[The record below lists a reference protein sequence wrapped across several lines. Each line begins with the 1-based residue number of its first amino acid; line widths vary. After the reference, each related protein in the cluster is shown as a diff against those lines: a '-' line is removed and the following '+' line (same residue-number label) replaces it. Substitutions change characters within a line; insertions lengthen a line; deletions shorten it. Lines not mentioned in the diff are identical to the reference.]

1 MFSSD
6 RIRRPEAMLFFAIV
20 IVTTFSLAGCSSG
33 NEQASGPEV
42 EGAPVGTVGAHEH
55 GVVRMG
61 LAVDGQRM
69 SLNLEAPAATVFGF
83 EHDPETEEEIGVVSE
98 AMETL
103 KTRVGEVIAVSSE
116 LACELEDVEVV
127 SAPEVDEEHAHSDDE
142 EHAHSDDE
150 EHSHS
155 DDEEHAHSD
164 DEEHSHSDDE
174 EHAHSDDEEHSHSD
188 DEDAHSEV
196 RVAVSWF
203 CAQSVEGTD
212 ATLRL
217 GSLWPDAELV
227 DLTVI
232 TSMGQAAG
240 RVAADA
246 SFSF

>member
-103 KTRVGEVIAVSSE
+103 KTRVGEIIAVSSE

-127 SAPEVDEEHAHSDDE
+127 SAPEV
-142 EHAHSDDE
+142 
-150 EHSHS
+150 
-155 DDEEHAHSD
+155 
-164 DEEHSHSDDE
+164 DE

>member
-1 MFSSD
+1 MFSTD
-6 RIRRPEAMLFFAIV
+6 RIRRPEAMVLFPMV
-20 IVTTFSLAGCSSG
+20 IVTTFTLAGCSSG
-33 NEQASGPEV
+33 NEQDSGPTV
-42 EGAPVGTVGAHEH
+42 EGDPVGTLGAHEH

-61 LAVDGQRM
+61 LAVDDQRM
-69 SLNLEAPAATVFGF
+69 SLDIEVPAATVFGF
-83 EHDPETEEEIGVVSE
+83 EHNPETEEEIRVVSE

-103 KTRVGEVIAVSSE
+103 RTRVGEVIAVSSE

-127 SAPEVDEEHAHSDDE
+127 SAPEVDEEH
-142 EHAHSDDE
+142 
-150 EHSHS
+150 SHS

-164 DEEHSHSDDE
+164 DEEHSHSE
-174 EHAHSDDEEHSHSD
+174 G
-188 DEDAHSEV
+188 EDAHSEV
-196 RVAVSWF
+196 RVSVSWF

-212 ATLRL
+212 ATLSL
-217 GSLWPDAELV
+217 SSLWPDAKLV

>member
-1 MFSSD
+1 MFSTD
-6 RIRRPEAMLFFAIV
+6 RIRRPEAMVLFPMV
-20 IVTTFSLAGCSSG
+20 IVTTFTLAGCSSG
-33 NEQASGPEV
+33 NEQDSGPTV
-42 EGAPVGTVGAHEH
+42 EGDPVGTLGAHEH

-61 LAVDGQRM
+61 LAVDDQRM
-69 SLNLEAPAATVFGF
+69 SLDIEVPAATVFGF
-83 EHDPETEEEIGVVSE
+83 EHNPETEEEIRVVSE

-103 KTRVGEVIAVSSE
+103 RTRVGEVIAVSSE

-127 SAPEVDEEHAHSDDE
+127 SAPEVDEEHSHSEDE
-142 EHAHSDDE
+142 DAHSDDE

-155 DDEEHAHSD
+155 E
-164 DEEHSHSDDE
+164 
-174 EHAHSDDEEHSHSD
+174 

-196 RVAVSWF
+196 RVSVSWF

-212 ATLRL
+212 ATLSL
-217 GSLWPDAELV
+217 SSLWPDAELV

>member
-1 MFSSD
+1 MFSTD
-6 RIRRPEAMLFFAIV
+6 RIRRPEAMVLFPMV
-20 IVTTFSLAGCSSG
+20 IVTTFTLAGCSSG
-33 NEQASGPEV
+33 NEQDSGPTV
-42 EGAPVGTVGAHEH
+42 EGDPVGTLGAHEH

-61 LAVDGQRM
+61 LAVDDQRM
-69 SLNLEAPAATVFGF
+69 SLDIEVPAATVFGF
-83 EHDPETEEEIGVVSE
+83 EHNPETEEEIRVVSE

-103 KTRVGEVIAVSSE
+103 RTRVGEVIVVSSE

-127 SAPEVDEEHAHSDDE
+127 SAPEVDEEHSHSEDEDAHSDDEEHSHSEDE

-155 DDEEHAHSD
+155 EG
-164 DEEHSHSDDE
+164 
-174 EHAHSDDEEHSHSD
+174 
-188 DEDAHSEV
+188 EDAHSEV
-196 RVAVSWF
+196 RVSVSWF

-212 ATLRL
+212 ATLSL
-217 GSLWPDAELV
+217 SSLWPDAKLV

>member
-1 MFSSD
+1 MFSTD
-6 RIRRPEAMLFFAIV
+6 RIRRPEAMVLFPMV
-20 IVTTFSLAGCSSG
+20 IVTTFTLAGCSSG
-33 NEQASGPEV
+33 NEQDSGPTV
-42 EGAPVGTVGAHEH
+42 EGDPVGTLGAHEH

-61 LAVDGQRM
+61 LAVDDQRM
-69 SLNLEAPAATVFGF
+69 SLDIEVPAATVFGF
-83 EHDPETEEEIGVVSE
+83 EHNPETEEEIRVVSE

-103 KTRVGEVIAVSSE
+103 RTRVGEVIVVSSE

-127 SAPEVDEEHAHSDDE
+127 SAPEVDEEH
-142 EHAHSDDE
+142 
-150 EHSHS
+150 SHS
-155 DDEEHAHSD
+155 E
-164 DEEHSHSDDE
+164 
-174 EHAHSDDEEHSHSD
+174 

-196 RVAVSWF
+196 RVSVSWF

-212 ATLRL
+212 ATLSL
-217 GSLWPDAELV
+217 SSLWPDAELV

>member
-1 MFSSD
+1 MFSTD
-6 RIRRPEAMLFFAIV
+6 RIRRPEAMVLFLMV
-20 IVTTFSLAGCSSG
+20 IVTTFTLAGCSSG
-33 NEQASGPEV
+33 NEQDSGPTV
-42 EGAPVGTVGAHEH
+42 EGDPVGTLGAHEH

-61 LAVDGQRM
+61 LAVDDQRM
-69 SLNLEAPAATVFGF
+69 SLDIEVPAATVFGF
-83 EHDPETEEEIGVVSE
+83 EHNPETEEEIRVVSE

-103 KTRVGEVIAVSSE
+103 RTRVGEVIAVSSE

-127 SAPEVDEEHAHSDDE
+127 SAPEVDEEH
-142 EHAHSDDE
+142 
-150 EHSHS
+150 SHS
-155 DDEEHAHSD
+155 E
-164 DEEHSHSDDE
+164 
-174 EHAHSDDEEHSHSD
+174 

-196 RVAVSWF
+196 RVSVSWF

-212 ATLRL
+212 ATLSL
-217 GSLWPDAELV
+217 SSLWPDAELV

>member
-1 MFSSD
+1 MFSTD
-6 RIRRPEAMLFFAIV
+6 RIRRPEAMVLFLMV
-20 IVTTFSLAGCSSG
+20 IVTTFTLAGCSSG
-33 NEQASGPEV
+33 NEQDSGPTV
-42 EGAPVGTVGAHEH
+42 EGDPVGTLGAHEH

-61 LAVDGQRM
+61 LAVDDQRM
-69 SLNLEAPAATVFGF
+69 SLDIEVPAATVFGF
-83 EHDPETEEEIGVVSE
+83 EHNPETEEEIRVVSE

-103 KTRVGEVIAVSSE
+103 RTRVGEVIAVSSE

-127 SAPEVDEEHAHSDDE
+127 SAPEVDEEHS
-142 EHAHSDDE
+142 HSDDE

-155 DDEEHAHSD
+155 EG
-164 DEEHSHSDDE
+164 
-174 EHAHSDDEEHSHSD
+174 
-188 DEDAHSEV
+188 EDAHSEV
-196 RVAVSWF
+196 RVSVSWF

-212 ATLRL
+212 ATLSL
-217 GSLWPDAELV
+217 SSLWPDAELV

>member
-1 MFSSD
+1 MFSTD
-6 RIRRPEAMLFFAIV
+6 RIRRPEAMVLFPMV
-20 IVTTFSLAGCSSG
+20 IVTTFTLAGCSSG
-33 NEQASGPEV
+33 NEQDSGPTV
-42 EGAPVGTVGAHEH
+42 EGDPVGTLGAHEH

-61 LAVDGQRM
+61 LAVDDQRM
-69 SLNLEAPAATVFGF
+69 SLDIEVPAATVFGF
-83 EHDPETEEEIGVVSE
+83 EHNPETEEEIRVVSE

-103 KTRVGEVIAVSSE
+103 RTRVGEVIVVSSE

-127 SAPEVDEEHAHSDDE
+127 SAPEVDEEHSHSEDE
-142 EHAHSDDE
+142 DAHSDDE

-155 DDEEHAHSD
+155 E
-164 DEEHSHSDDE
+164 DEEHSHSE
-174 EHAHSDDEEHSHSD
+174 

-196 RVAVSWF
+196 RVSVSWF

-212 ATLRL
+212 ATLSL
-217 GSLWPDAELV
+217 SSLWPDAELV

>member
-1 MFSSD
+1 MSSSD
-6 RIRRPEAMLFFAIV
+6 RFRRPEAMLLFLMV
-20 IVTTFSLAGCSSG
+20 IVTTFGLAGCSTG

-42 EGAPVGTVGAHEH
+42 EGAPVGTLGAHEH

-61 LAVDGQRM
+61 LAVDGQRI
-69 SLNLEAPAATVFGF
+69 SLNLEIPAATVFGF
-83 EHDPETEEEIGVVSE
+83 EHDPETEEEIALVSE
-98 AMETL
+98 AMEL
-103 KTRVGEVIAVSSE
+103 LRTRVGEVIAVSPE

-127 SAPEVDEEHAHSDDE
+127 SSPEVDEGHSHSEDEDAHSDDE
-142 EHAHSDDE
+142 GHSHSEDEDAHSDDE
-150 EHSHS
+150 GHSHS
-155 DDEEHAHSD
+155 E
-164 DEEHSHSDDE
+164 
-174 EHAHSDDEEHSHSD
+174 

-196 RVAVSWF
+196 GVAASWF
-203 CAQSVEGTD
+203 CGQSVEGTN
-212 ATLRL
+212 ANLRL

>member
-1 MFSSD
+1 
-6 RIRRPEAMLFFAIV
+6 MLLFPMV
-20 IVTTFSLAGCSSG
+20 IVTTFGLAGCSTG

-42 EGAPVGTVGAHEH
+42 EGAPVGTLGAHEH

-61 LAVDGQRM
+61 LAVDGQRI
-69 SLNLEAPAATVFGF
+69 SLNLEIPAATVFGF
-83 EHDPETEEEIGVVSE
+83 EHDPETEEEIALVSE
-98 AMETL
+98 AMEL
-103 KTRVGEVIAVSSE
+103 LRTRVGEVIAVSPE

-127 SAPEVDEEHAHSDDE
+127 SSPEVDEGHSHSEDEDAHSDDE
-142 EHAHSDDE
+142 G
-150 EHSHS
+150 HSHS
-155 DDEEHAHSD
+155 E
-164 DEEHSHSDDE
+164 
-174 EHAHSDDEEHSHSD
+174 

-196 RVAVSWF
+196 GVAASWF
-203 CAQSVEGTD
+203 CGQSVEGTN
-212 ATLRL
+212 ANLRL

>member
-1 MFSSD
+1 MFSTD
-6 RIRRPEAMLFFAIV
+6 RIRRPEAMVLFPMV
-20 IVTTFSLAGCSSG
+20 IVTTFTLAGCSSG
-33 NEQASGPEV
+33 NEQDSGPTV
-42 EGAPVGTVGAHEH
+42 EGDPVGTLGAHEH

-61 LAVDGQRM
+61 LAVDDQRM
-69 SLNLEAPAATVFGF
+69 SLDIEVPAATVFGF
-83 EHDPETEEEIGVVSE
+83 EHNPETEEEIRVVSE

-103 KTRVGEVIAVSSE
+103 RTRVGEVIVVSSE

-127 SAPEVDEEHAHSDDE
+127 SAPEVDEEHSHSEDEDAHSDDEEHSHSEDE

-155 DDEEHAHSD
+155 EG
-164 DEEHSHSDDE
+164 
-174 EHAHSDDEEHSHSD
+174 
-188 DEDAHSEV
+188 EDAHSEV
-196 RVAVSWF
+196 RVSVSWF

-212 ATLRL
+212 ATLSL
-217 GSLWPDAELV
+217 SSLWPDAKLV

-246 SFSF
+246 SFGF

>member
-1 MFSSD
+1 VFSTD
-6 RIRRPEAMLFFAIV
+6 RIRRPEAMVLFPMV
-20 IVTTFSLAGCSSG
+20 IVTTFTLAGCSSG
-33 NEQASGPEV
+33 NEQDSGPTV
-42 EGAPVGTVGAHEH
+42 EGDPVGTLGAHEH

-61 LAVDGQRM
+61 LAVDDQRM
-69 SLNLEAPAATVFGF
+69 SLDIEVPAATVFGF
-83 EHDPETEEEIGVVSE
+83 EHNPETEEEIRVVSE

-103 KTRVGEVIAVSSE
+103 RTRVGEVIAVSSE

-127 SAPEVDEEHAHSDDE
+127 SAPEVDEEHSHSEDE
-142 EHAHSDDE
+142 DAHSDDE

-155 DDEEHAHSD
+155 EDEDAHSD
-164 DEEHSHSDDE
+164 DEEHSHSE
-174 EHAHSDDEEHSHSD
+174 G
-188 DEDAHSEV
+188 EDAHSEV
-196 RVAVSWF
+196 RVSVSWF

-212 ATLRL
+212 ATLSL
-217 GSLWPDAELV
+217 SSLWPDAELV

>member
-1 MFSSD
+1 VFSTD
-6 RIRRPEAMLFFAIV
+6 RIRRPEAMVLFPMV
-20 IVTTFSLAGCSSG
+20 IVTTFTLAGCSSG
-33 NEQASGPEV
+33 NEQAAGPTV
-42 EGAPVGTVGAHEH
+42 EGDPVGTLGAHEH

-61 LAVDGQRM
+61 LAVDDQRM
-69 SLNLEAPAATVFGF
+69 SLDIEVPAATVFGF
-83 EHDPETEEEIGVVSE
+83 EHNPETEEEIRVVSE

-103 KTRVGEVIAVSSE
+103 RTRVGEVIAVSSE

-127 SAPEVDEEHAHSDDE
+127 SAPEVDEEHSHSEDE
-142 EHAHSDDE
+142 DAHSDDE

-155 DDEEHAHSD
+155 EG
-164 DEEHSHSDDE
+164 
-174 EHAHSDDEEHSHSD
+174 
-188 DEDAHSEV
+188 EDAHSEV
-196 RVAVSWF
+196 RVSVSWF

-212 ATLRL
+212 ATLSL
-217 GSLWPDAELV
+217 SSLWPDAELV

>member
-127 SAPEVDEEHAHSDDE
+127 SAPEVDEEHSHSEDEDAHSDDEEHSHSEDE

-155 DDEEHAHSD
+155 EG
-164 DEEHSHSDDE
+164 
-174 EHAHSDDEEHSHSD
+174 
-188 DEDAHSEV
+188 EDAHSEV
-196 RVAVSWF
+196 RVSVSWF

-212 ATLRL
+212 ATLSL
-217 GSLWPDAELV
+217 SSLWPDAELV

>member
-1 MFSSD
+1 MFSTD
-6 RIRRPEAMLFFAIV
+6 RIRRPEAMVLFLMV
-20 IVTTFSLAGCSSG
+20 TVTTFTLAGCSSG
-33 NEQASGPEV
+33 NEQDSGPTV
-42 EGAPVGTVGAHEH
+42 EGDPVGTLGAHEH

-61 LAVDGQRM
+61 LAVDDQRM
-69 SLNLEAPAATVFGF
+69 SLDIEVPAATVFGF
-83 EHDPETEEEIGVVSE
+83 EHNPETEEEIRVVSE

-103 KTRVGEVIAVSSE
+103 RTRVGEVIVVSSE

-127 SAPEVDEEHAHSDDE
+127 SAPEVDEEHSHSEDEDAHSDDEEHSHSEDE

-155 DDEEHAHSD
+155 EG
-164 DEEHSHSDDE
+164 
-174 EHAHSDDEEHSHSD
+174 
-188 DEDAHSEV
+188 EDAHSEV
-196 RVAVSWF
+196 RVSVSWF

-212 ATLRL
+212 ATLSL
-217 GSLWPDAELV
+217 SSLWPDAELV

>member
-1 MFSSD
+1 MFSTD
-6 RIRRPEAMLFFAIV
+6 RIRRPEAMVLFPMV
-20 IVTTFSLAGCSSG
+20 IVTTFTLAGCSSG
-33 NEQASGPEV
+33 NEQDSGPTV
-42 EGAPVGTVGAHEH
+42 EGDPVGTLGAHEH

-61 LAVDGQRM
+61 LAVDDQRM
-69 SLNLEAPAATVFGF
+69 SLDIEVPAATVFGF
-83 EHDPETEEEIGVVSE
+83 EHNPETEEEIRVVSE

-103 KTRVGEVIAVSSE
+103 RTRVGEVIAVSSE

-127 SAPEVDEEHAHSDDE
+127 SAPEVDEEHS
-142 EHAHSDDE
+142 HSDDE

-155 DDEEHAHSD
+155 E
-164 DEEHSHSDDE
+164 
-174 EHAHSDDEEHSHSD
+174 

-196 RVAVSWF
+196 RVSVSWL

-212 ATLRL
+212 ATLSL
-217 GSLWPDAELV
+217 SSLWPDAELV

>member
-1 MFSSD
+1 MFSTD
-6 RIRRPEAMLFFAIV
+6 RIRRPEAMVLFPMV
-20 IVTTFSLAGCSSG
+20 IVTTFTLAGCSSG
-33 NEQASGPEV
+33 NEQASGPTV
-42 EGAPVGTVGAHEH
+42 EGDPVGTLGAHEH

-61 LAVDGQRM
+61 LAVDDQRM
-69 SLNLEAPAATVFGF
+69 SLDLEVPAATVFGF
-83 EHDPETEEEIGVVSE
+83 EHNPETEEEMGMVSE

-103 KTRVGEVIAVSSE
+103 RTRVGEVIAVSSE

-127 SAPEVDEEHAHSDDE
+127 SAPEVDEEHSHSEDE
-142 EHAHSDDE
+142 DAHSDDE

-155 DDEEHAHSD
+155 EG
-164 DEEHSHSDDE
+164 
-174 EHAHSDDEEHSHSD
+174 
-188 DEDAHSEV
+188 EDAHSEV
-196 RVAVSWF
+196 RVSVSWF

-212 ATLRL
+212 ATLSL
-217 GSLWPDAELV
+217 SSLWPDAELV

>member
-1 MFSSD
+1 
-6 RIRRPEAMLFFAIV
+6 MLFFAIV

-103 KTRVGEVIAVSSE
+103 KTRLGEVIAVSSE

-127 SAPEVDEEHAHSDDE
+127 SAPEV
-142 EHAHSDDE
+142 
-150 EHSHS
+150 
-155 DDEEHAHSD
+155 

>member
-127 SAPEVDEEHAHSDDE
+127 SAPEVDEEH
-142 EHAHSDDE
+142 
-150 EHSHS
+150 SHS

-164 DEEHSHSDDE
+164 DEEH
-174 EHAHSDDEEHSHSD
+174 AHSD

>member
-127 SAPEVDEEHAHSDDE
+127 SAPEVDEEH
-142 EHAHSDDE
+142 
-150 EHSHS
+150 SHS
-155 DDEEHAHSD
+155 DDEEHA
-164 DEEHSHSDDE
+164 
-174 EHAHSDDEEHSHSD
+174 HSD

>member
-1 MFSSD
+1 
-6 RIRRPEAMLFFAIV
+6 MLFFPMV
-20 IVTTFSLAGCSSG
+20 IVTTFGLAGCSTG

-61 LAVDGQRM
+61 LAVDGQRI
-69 SLNLEAPAATVFGF
+69 SLNLEIPAATVFGF
-83 EHDPETEEEIGVVSE
+83 EHDPETEEEIALVSE
-98 AMETL
+98 AMEL
-103 KTRVGEVIAVSSE
+103 LRTRVGEVIAVSPE

-127 SAPEVDEEHAHSDDE
+127 SSPEVDEGHSHSEDEDAHSDDE
-142 EHAHSDDE
+142 G
-150 EHSHS
+150 HSHS
-155 DDEEHAHSD
+155 E
-164 DEEHSHSDDE
+164 
-174 EHAHSDDEEHSHSD
+174 

-196 RVAVSWF
+196 GVAASWF
-203 CAQSVEGTD
+203 CGQSVEGTN
-212 ATLRL
+212 ANLRL

>member
-1 MFSSD
+1 MFSTD
-6 RIRRPEAMLFFAIV
+6 RIRRPEAMVLFPMV
-20 IVTTFSLAGCSSG
+20 IVTTFTLAGCSSG
-33 NEQASGPEV
+33 NEQDSGPTV
-42 EGAPVGTVGAHEH
+42 EGDPVGTLGAHEH

-61 LAVDGQRM
+61 LAVDDQRM
-69 SLNLEAPAATVFGF
+69 SLDIEVPAATVFGF
-83 EHDPETEEEIGVVSE
+83 EHNPETEEEIRVVSE

-103 KTRVGEVIAVSSE
+103 RTRVGEVIAVSSE

-127 SAPEVDEEHAHSDDE
+127 SAPEVDEEHSHSDDE
-142 EHAHSDDE
+142 EHSHSEDEDAHSDDE

-155 DDEEHAHSD
+155 EG
-164 DEEHSHSDDE
+164 
-174 EHAHSDDEEHSHSD
+174 
-188 DEDAHSEV
+188 EDAHSEV
-196 RVAVSWF
+196 RVSVSWF

-212 ATLRL
+212 ATLSL
-217 GSLWPDAELV
+217 SSLWPDAELV

>member
-155 DDEEHAHSD
+155 DDE
-164 DEEHSHSDDE
+164 
-174 EHAHSDDEEHSHSD
+174 
-188 DEDAHSEV
+188 DAHSEV

>member
-103 KTRVGEVIAVSSE
+103 KTRVGEIIAVSSE

-127 SAPEVDEEHAHSDDE
+127 SAPEV
-142 EHAHSDDE
+142 
-150 EHSHS
+150 
-155 DDEEHAHSD
+155 

>member
-1 MFSSD
+1 MFSTD
-6 RIRRPEAMLFFAIV
+6 RIRRPEAMVLFPMV
-20 IVTTFSLAGCSSG
+20 IVTTFTLAGCSSG
-33 NEQASGPEV
+33 NEQDSGPTV
-42 EGAPVGTVGAHEH
+42 EGDPVGTLGAHEH

-61 LAVDGQRM
+61 LAVDDQRM
-69 SLNLEAPAATVFGF
+69 SLDIEVPAATVFGF
-83 EHDPETEEEIGVVSE
+83 EHNPETEEEIRVVSE

-103 KTRVGEVIAVSSE
+103 RTRVGEVIVVSSE

-127 SAPEVDEEHAHSDDE
+127 SAPEVDEEHSHSEDEDAHSE
-142 EHAHSDDE
+142 
-150 EHSHS
+150 
-155 DDEEHAHSD
+155 
-164 DEEHSHSDDE
+164 
-174 EHAHSDDEEHSHSD
+174 

-196 RVAVSWF
+196 RVSVSWF

-212 ATLRL
+212 ATLSL
-217 GSLWPDAELV
+217 SSLWPDAELV

>member
-20 IVTTFSLAGCSSG
+20 IVTTFSLEGCSSG

-127 SAPEVDEEHAHSDDE
+127 SAPEVDEEH
-142 EHAHSDDE
+142 
-150 EHSHS
+150 
-155 DDEEHAHSD
+155 
-164 DEEHSHSDDE
+164 SHSDDE

>member
-1 MFSSD
+1 MFSTD
-6 RIRRPEAMLFFAIV
+6 RIRRPEAMVLLLMV
-20 IVTTFSLAGCSSG
+20 IVTTFTLAGCSSG
-33 NEQASGPEV
+33 NEQDSGPTV
-42 EGAPVGTVGAHEH
+42 EGDPVGTLGAHEH

-61 LAVDGQRM
+61 LAVDDQRM
-69 SLNLEAPAATVFGF
+69 SLDIEVPAATVFGF
-83 EHDPETEEEIGVVSE
+83 EHNPETEEEIRVVSE

-103 KTRVGEVIAVSSE
+103 RTRVGEVIAVSSE

-127 SAPEVDEEHAHSDDE
+127 SAPEVDEEH
-142 EHAHSDDE
+142 
-150 EHSHS
+150 SHS
-155 DDEEHAHSD
+155 E
-164 DEEHSHSDDE
+164 
-174 EHAHSDDEEHSHSD
+174 

-196 RVAVSWF
+196 RVSVSWF

-212 ATLRL
+212 ATLSL
-217 GSLWPDAELV
+217 SSLWPDAELV

>member
-127 SAPEVDEEHAHSDDE
+127 SAPEVDEEH
-142 EHAHSDDE
+142 
-150 EHSHS
+150 
-155 DDEEHAHSD
+155 
-164 DEEHSHSDDE
+164 
-174 EHAHSDDEEHSHSD
+174 SHSD

>member
-1 MFSSD
+1 MFSTD
-6 RIRRPEAMLFFAIV
+6 RIRRPEAMVLFPMV
-20 IVTTFSLAGCSSG
+20 IVTTFTLAGCSSG
-33 NEQASGPEV
+33 NEQDSGPTV
-42 EGAPVGTVGAHEH
+42 EGDPVGTLGAHEH

-61 LAVDGQRM
+61 LAVDDQRM
-69 SLNLEAPAATVFGF
+69 SLDIEVPAATVFGF
-83 EHDPETEEEIGVVSE
+83 EHNPETEEEIRVVSE

-103 KTRVGEVIAVSSE
+103 RTRVGEVIVVSSE

-127 SAPEVDEEHAHSDDE
+127 SAPEVDEEHSHSEDE
-142 EHAHSDDE
+142 DAHSDDE

-155 DDEEHAHSD
+155 EG
-164 DEEHSHSDDE
+164 
-174 EHAHSDDEEHSHSD
+174 
-188 DEDAHSEV
+188 EDAHSEV
-196 RVAVSWF
+196 RVSVSWF

-212 ATLRL
+212 ATLSL
-217 GSLWPDAELV
+217 SSLWPDAELV

>member
-1 MFSSD
+1 
-6 RIRRPEAMLFFAIV
+6 MLLFPMV
-20 IVTTFSLAGCSSG
+20 IVTTFGLAGCSTG

-61 LAVDGQRM
+61 LAVDGQRI
-69 SLNLEAPAATVFGF
+69 SLNLEIPAATVFGF
-83 EHDPETEEEIGVVSE
+83 EHDPETEEEIALVSE
-98 AMETL
+98 AMEL
-103 KTRVGEVIAVSSE
+103 LRTRVGEVIAVSPE

-127 SAPEVDEEHAHSDDE
+127 SSPEVDEG
-142 EHAHSDDE
+142 
-150 EHSHS
+150 HSHS
-155 DDEEHAHSD
+155 E
-164 DEEHSHSDDE
+164 
-174 EHAHSDDEEHSHSD
+174 

-196 RVAVSWF
+196 GVVASWF
-203 CAQSVEGTD
+203 CGQSVEGTN
-212 ATLRL
+212 ANLRL

>member
-1 MFSSD
+1 MFSTD
-6 RIRRPEAMLFFAIV
+6 RIRRPEAMVLFPMV
-20 IVTTFSLAGCSSG
+20 IVTTFTLAGCSSG
-33 NEQASGPEV
+33 NEQDSGPTV
-42 EGAPVGTVGAHEH
+42 EGDPVGTLGAHEH

-61 LAVDGQRM
+61 LAVDDQRM
-69 SLNLEAPAATVFGF
+69 SLDIEVPAATVFGF
-83 EHDPETEEEIGVVSE
+83 EHNPETEEEIRVVSE

-103 KTRVGEVIAVSSE
+103 RTRVGEVIAVSSE
-116 LACELEDVEVV
+116 IACELEDVEVV
-127 SAPEVDEEHAHSDDE
+127 SAPEVDEEHSHSEDEDAHSDDEEHSHSEGEDAHSDDEEHSHSEDE

-155 DDEEHAHSD
+155 EG
-164 DEEHSHSDDE
+164 
-174 EHAHSDDEEHSHSD
+174 
-188 DEDAHSEV
+188 EDAHSEV
-196 RVAVSWF
+196 RVSVSWF

-212 ATLRL
+212 ATLSL
-217 GSLWPDAELV
+217 SSLWPDAELV

>member
-1 MFSSD
+1 MFSTD
-6 RIRRPEAMLFFAIV
+6 RIRRPEAMVLFPMV
-20 IVTTFSLAGCSSG
+20 IVTTFTLAGCSSG
-33 NEQASGPEV
+33 NEQDSGPTV
-42 EGAPVGTVGAHEH
+42 EGDPVGTLGAHEH

-61 LAVDGQRM
+61 LAVDDQRM
-69 SLNLEAPAATVFGF
+69 SLDIEVPAATVFGF
-83 EHDPETEEEIGVVSE
+83 EHNPETEEEIRVVSE

-103 KTRVGEVIAVSSE
+103 RTRVGEVIAVSSE

-127 SAPEVDEEHAHSDDE
+127 SAPEVDEEHSHSEDE

-155 DDEEHAHSD
+155 EG
-164 DEEHSHSDDE
+164 
-174 EHAHSDDEEHSHSD
+174 
-188 DEDAHSEV
+188 EDAHSEV
-196 RVAVSWF
+196 RVSVSWF

-212 ATLRL
+212 ATLSL
-217 GSLWPDAELV
+217 SSLWPDAELV

>member
-1 MFSSD
+1 MFSTD
-6 RIRRPEAMLFFAIV
+6 RIRRPEAMVLFPMV
-20 IVTTFSLAGCSSG
+20 IVTTFTLAGCSSG
-33 NEQASGPEV
+33 NEQDSGPTV
-42 EGAPVGTVGAHEH
+42 EGDPVGTLGAHEH

-61 LAVDGQRM
+61 LAVDDQRM
-69 SLNLEAPAATVFGF
+69 SLDIEVPAATVFGF
-83 EHDPETEEEIGVVSE
+83 EHNPETEEEIRVVSE

-103 KTRVGEVIAVSSE
+103 RTRVGEVIAVSSE

-127 SAPEVDEEHAHSDDE
+127 SAPEVDEEHS
-142 EHAHSDDE
+142 HSDDE

-155 DDEEHAHSD
+155 DDEEHSHSD

-174 EHAHSDDEEHSHSD
+174 EHSHSEDEDAHSE

-196 RVAVSWF
+196 RVSVSWF

-212 ATLRL
+212 ATLSL
-217 GSLWPDAELV
+217 SSLWPDAELV

>member
-127 SAPEVDEEHAHSDDE
+127 SAPEVDEEH
-142 EHAHSDDE
+142 
-150 EHSHS
+150 SHS

-164 DEEHSHSDDE
+164 DEEHS
-174 EHAHSDDEEHSHSD
+174 HSDDEEHSHSD

>member
-1 MFSSD
+1 MFSTD
-6 RIRRPEAMLFFAIV
+6 RIRRPEAMVLFPMV
-20 IVTTFSLAGCSSG
+20 IVTTFTLAGCSSG
-33 NEQASGPEV
+33 NEQDSGPTV
-42 EGAPVGTVGAHEH
+42 EGDPVGTLGAHEH

-61 LAVDGQRM
+61 LAVDDQRM
-69 SLNLEAPAATVFGF
+69 SLDIEVPAATVFGF
-83 EHDPETEEEIGVVSE
+83 EHNPETEEEIRVVSE

-103 KTRVGEVIAVSSE
+103 RTRVGEVIVVSSE

-127 SAPEVDEEHAHSDDE
+127 SAPEVDEEHSHSEDE

-155 DDEEHAHSD
+155 EG
-164 DEEHSHSDDE
+164 
-174 EHAHSDDEEHSHSD
+174 
-188 DEDAHSEV
+188 EDAHSEV
-196 RVAVSWF
+196 RVSVSWF

-212 ATLRL
+212 ATLSL
-217 GSLWPDAELV
+217 SSLWPDAKLV

>member
-1 MFSSD
+1 MFSTD
-6 RIRRPEAMLFFAIV
+6 RIRRPEAMVLFPMV
-20 IVTTFSLAGCSSG
+20 IVTTFTLAGCSSG
-33 NEQASGPEV
+33 NEQDSGPTV
-42 EGAPVGTVGAHEH
+42 EGDPVGTLGAHEH

-61 LAVDGQRM
+61 LAVDDQRM
-69 SLNLEAPAATVFGF
+69 SLDIEVPAATVFGF
-83 EHDPETEEEIGVVSE
+83 EHNPETEEEIRVVSE

-103 KTRVGEVIAVSSE
+103 RTRVGEVIVVSSE

-127 SAPEVDEEHAHSDDE
+127 SAPEVDEEHSHSEDEDAHSDDEEHSHSEDE

-155 DDEEHAHSD
+155 EG
-164 DEEHSHSDDE
+164 
-174 EHAHSDDEEHSHSD
+174 
-188 DEDAHSEV
+188 EDAHSEV
-196 RVAVSWF
+196 RVSVSWF

-212 ATLRL
+212 ATLSL
-217 GSLWPDAELV
+217 SSLWPDAELV

>member
-1 MFSSD
+1 MSSSD
-6 RIRRPEAMLFFAIV
+6 RFRRPEAMLLFPMV
-20 IVTTFSLAGCSSG
+20 IVTTFGLAGCSTG

-61 LAVDGQRM
+61 LAVDGQRI
-69 SLNLEAPAATVFGF
+69 SLNLEIPAATVFGF

-103 KTRVGEVIAVSSE
+103 NTRVGEVIAVYSE

-142 EHAHSDDE
+142 EHA
-150 EHSHS
+150 
-155 DDEEHAHSD
+155 
-164 DEEHSHSDDE
+164 
-174 EHAHSDDEEHSHSD
+174 HSD

-246 SFSF
+246 SFSL